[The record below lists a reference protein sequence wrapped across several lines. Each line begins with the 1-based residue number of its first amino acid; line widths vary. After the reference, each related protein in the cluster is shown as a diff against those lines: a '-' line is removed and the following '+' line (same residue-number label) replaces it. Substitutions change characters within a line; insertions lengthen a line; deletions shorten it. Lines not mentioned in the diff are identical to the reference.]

1 MVKSYQAEAG
11 YLLRGI
17 TLAQGPLQEL
27 QKLLASWGE
36 HSVQATRPQDVIIS
50 LKLLSLL
57 ARVMHTLQC
66 THNAASDI
74 VGFVLKQ
81 TLKLSFSK
89 VGRVHCTVTLHS
101 GFTVSIQLDTELETL
116 FRTDSEG
123 MDVEVPLLAQ
133 ISPYY
138 LVHPLSRHRDQN
150 FHDVRNLHR
159 KGILHQSFT
168 VKIECAHLQA
178 EQSKRRDCFN
188 PEIGLNIS
196 RQVVVK
202 VLQFQALKIA
212 SSWSGKPLKCCFQSR
227 VTPEACVT
235 SEIK

>member
-74 VGFVLKQ
+74 VLKQ

-101 GFTVSIQLDTELETL
+101 GFTVINST
-116 FRTDSEG
+116 
-123 MDVEVPLLAQ
+123 
-133 ISPYY
+133 
-138 LVHPLSRHRDQN
+138 RH
-150 FHDVRNLHR
+150 
-159 KGILHQSFT
+159 
-168 VKIECAHLQA
+168 
-178 EQSKRRDCFN
+178 
-188 PEIGLNIS
+188 
-196 RQVVVK
+196 
-202 VLQFQALKIA
+202 
-212 SSWSGKPLKCCFQSR
+212 
-227 VTPEACVT
+227 
-235 SEIK
+235 

>member
-1 MVKSYQAEAG
+1 MDLLKTLLITEAPPFLCFWDPRLRKMVKSYQAEAG

-17 TLAQGPLQEL
+17 TLTQGPLQDL

-74 VGFVLKQ
+74 VGFVIKQ

-101 GFTVSIQLDTELETL
+101 GFTVINST
-116 FRTDSEG
+116 
-123 MDVEVPLLAQ
+123 
-133 ISPYY
+133 
-138 LVHPLSRHRDQN
+138 RH
-150 FHDVRNLHR
+150 
-159 KGILHQSFT
+159 
-168 VKIECAHLQA
+168 
-178 EQSKRRDCFN
+178 
-188 PEIGLNIS
+188 
-196 RQVVVK
+196 
-202 VLQFQALKIA
+202 
-212 SSWSGKPLKCCFQSR
+212 
-227 VTPEACVT
+227 
-235 SEIK
+235 